1 MVTDKKVER
10 LENASVKLTITLGKD
25 SVKKEYA
32 DTVLHYSKSAQ
43 VKGFRKGKVPLEVM
57 ERKFGPSL
65 RAEALQKLLE
75 NGLKEVLEDIEE
87 QPLPYAQPTLTDE
100 DIDLNP
106 EEDLTF
112 SVQYDVFPTIEPG
125 EYTGLEVEEP
135 QVEVGDEDLE
145 RELKAIQEQNAMVQE
160 VTDTPV
166 EKDHIV
172 TVDFWEVDADG
183 NPVPDSER
191 QDFVFTVGSGYN
203 FYNVDEDVIG
213 MKPGEEKTVTKEY
226 AEDYSFKEIAGT
238 TKTVQIRLKTVKKRD
253 MPELDDELAQDVSD
267 KYKTLQDLKDD
278 IRKRMVDTAEA
289 RVRET
294 KSNNLVK
301 KIVEGAT
308 LDVPDSMVRA
318 ELSQFWQDFIR
329 QTGSTEENVMKM
341 LTMQGKSPENLFE
354 EWRPNAI
361 ERLKGRL
368 VLGKIMEAENVEVT
382 DEELEESIRERA
394 EESGMELEEFK
405 GYLEQ
410 QNMTEYLRDQLRE
423 TKLFDQ
429 LFEKS
434 KIVKGEKVK
443 FLDLMQRKS

>member
-10 LENASVKLTITLGKD
+10 LENASVKLTVTLDKD
-25 SVKKEYA
+25 SVKKEYD
-32 DTVLHYSKSAQ
+32 DTVRHYSKSAQ

-135 QVEVGDEDLE
+135 QVEVSDEDLD

-160 VTDTPV
+160 VQDTPV

-172 TVDFWEVDADG
+172 TLDFWEVDADG

-226 AEDYSFKEIAGT
+226 PEDYSFKEIAGT

-294 KSNNLVK
+294 KSSNLVK

-354 EWRPNAI
+354 EWRPNAV

-368 VLGKIMEAENVEVT
+368 VLGKIMEAENIEVT

-394 EESGMELEEFK
+394 EETGMELEEFK